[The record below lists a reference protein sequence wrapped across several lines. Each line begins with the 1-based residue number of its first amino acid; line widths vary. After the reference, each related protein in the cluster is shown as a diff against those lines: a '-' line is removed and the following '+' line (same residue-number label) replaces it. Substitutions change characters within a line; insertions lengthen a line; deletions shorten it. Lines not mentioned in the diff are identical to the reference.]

1 MFPNAREANL
11 RAYRSPKRVR
21 SANRTLMAC
30 VNCKEKK
37 LKCDSNISGCENCR
51 RSEISCLVEDPATR
65 KHRPRNYLELLEQR
79 VAFLE
84 ETLKHHRPDLANDHL
99 FHSAPSESESQFN
112 GPATSLPTE
121 DSFSTHPR
129 RYKDEEQRGETGLD
143 ELSSK
148 VGLLSL
154 SAAGAE
160 PHYLGSSSTFA
171 FSRLLNSS
179 LRGLVAEK
187 HSGSGLDQHSNNSP
201 THPIPCLLPGYD
213 TAVTLSDAYFHN
225 IHPQY
230 PFLHE
235 PTFREWELS
244 IVSGLVEFDVV
255 ASDPVALFFLY
266 MVYAVGALILPTY
279 GYSAEGLYVSAQAYS
294 DQVLALDNIE
304 SIQAILCCA
313 VYSLRSSI
321 GTSHWKLAGLAL
333 RQCIDRGYHRNSK
346 TFGSTDDPLQLELHR
361 RVFWCTYAMESQAA
375 IMLGRPQG
383 IPYHEVDS
391 EYPTDIDDADIPA
404 SGPCYSSRQ
413 SPTDPPTG
421 MTRAIHTFRIRHIL
435 AHLHTTLYSNSKSCC
450 PPKHSRLEQVQKF
463 RAEIENWRAEIPPL
477 PPCTEALA
485 LFQTS
490 DWFEMEYNYTILQL
504 YRSQIIH
511 HSGTVESVFLDCMR
525 AAESICHS
533 YRSQYLGKPTSYTWT
548 GLHELFLAGLT
559 FLHCLWTSPTVRE
572 TYRQGR
578 VASVCTDCTIML
590 VLMAERWK
598 AAAPYRDTFETL
610 AKRTI
615 TMMDDKP
622 GGARN
627 LSDAT
632 PEPQTSPKDGL
643 AQWMALISDAGIT
656 EGYINGLLNSV
667 VGDFPS

>member
-1 MFPNAREANL
+1 MFPNAREASL

-37 LKCDSNISGCENCR
+37 LKTA
-51 RSEISCLVEDPATR
+51 CLVEDPATR

-99 FHSAPSESESQFN
+99 FHSAPSEPDSQFN
-112 GPATSLPTE
+112 GPAASLPTE
-121 DSFSTHPR
+121 GSHSTHSR

-179 LRGLVAEK
+179 LRGLVAER
-187 HSGSGLDQHSNNSP
+187 HSGSALDQHSNNSP
-201 THPIPCLLPGYD
+201 THPIPCLLPDYG

-244 IVSGLVEFDVV
+244 IVSGLVEFDDVT
-255 ASDPVALFFLY
+255 SDPVALFFLH
-266 MVYAVGALILPTY
+266 M
-279 GYSAEGLYVSAQAYS
+279 AYS

-321 GTSHWKLAGLAL
+321 GTSHCWVYWNRVTLTKARKLAGLAL

-383 IPYHEVDS
+383 IPYHEVDA
-391 EYPTDIDDADIPA
+391 EYPTDIDDADIPD

-413 SPTDPPTG
+413 SPTDPPTS

-450 PPKHSRLEQVQKF
+450 PPKHSHLEQVQKF
-463 RAEIENWRAEIPPL
+463 RAEIENWRAGIPPL

-559 FLHCLWTSPTVRE
+559 FLHCLWTSPNVRD

-578 VASVCTDCTIML
+578 VSSVCTDCTIML

-615 TMMDDKP
+615 MMMDDKP
-622 GGARN
+622 SGLSA

-632 PEPQTSPKDGL
+632 PEPQNSPEDGL
-643 AQWMALISDAGIT
+643 AQWMALISDAGIS

>member
-1 MFPNAREANL
+1 M
-11 RAYRSPKRVR
+11 
-21 SANRTLMAC
+21 
-30 VNCKEKK
+30 
-37 LKCDSNISGCENCR
+37 
-51 RSEISCLVEDPATR
+51 
-65 KHRPRNYLELLEQR
+65 LEQR

-84 ETLKHHRPDLANDHL
+84 ETLKHHRPDLADDHL
-99 FHSAPSESESQFN
+99 FHRGPSESDSQFN
-112 GPATSLPTE
+112 DSVASLPHE
-121 DSFSTHPR
+121 DPGPVHTR
-129 RYKDEEQRGETGLD
+129 RHEDEEQREENGLD
-143 ELSSK
+143 ALASK

-154 SAAGAE
+154 TAAGAE

-179 LRGLVAEK
+179 LRGLVTERQ
-187 HSGSGLDQHSNNSP
+187 SGSAVDQHSSHSP
-201 THPIPCLLPGYD
+201 MHPIPCLLPDYD
-213 TAVTLSDAYFHN
+213 TAVMLSDAYFHN

-244 IVSGLVEFDVV
+244 IVSGLVEFDEVS
-255 ASDPVALFFLY
+255 SDPVALFFLH
-266 MVYAVGALILPTY
+266 MVYAVGALILPTC

-333 RQCIDRGYHRNSK
+333 RQCIDLGYHRNAK

-361 RVFWCTYAMESQAA
+361 RVFWCTYSMESQAA

-383 IPYHEVDS
+383 IPYHEVDA
-391 EYPTDIDDADIPA
+391 EYPTDIDDTDIPS
-404 SGPCYSSRQ
+404 SGPCHSSRR
-413 SPTDPPTG
+413 SPTDPPTS

-435 AHLHTTLYSNSKSCC
+435 AHVHTALYSNSKSCC
-450 PPKHSRLEQVQKF
+450 SAKNSHLEQVEKF
-463 RAEIENWRAEIPPL
+463 RAEIESWRAETPPL
-477 PPCTEALA
+477 LPCGEALA

-559 FLHCLWTSPTVRE
+559 FLHCLWTSPTMRD

-578 VASVCTDCTIML
+578 VSSVCTDCTIML
-590 VLMAERWK
+590 VLMAEKWK

-610 AKRTI
+610 SKRTI
-615 TMMDDKP
+615 TMLDHKP
-622 GGARN
+622 RGVITP
-627 LSDAT
+627 SDGT
-632 PEPQTSPKDGL
+632 LEPQDSHEDGL
-643 AQWMALISDAGIT
+643 AQWMALISDVGMS
-656 EGYINGLLNSV
+656 EGYINSLLNSV
-667 VGDFPS
+667 VGDLPL